1 MKRYISNIG
10 KMATSLLFAGVVA
23 SVTLTACTFE
33 DEDYFDESASLRIE
47 HTNQA
52 IQNALVSA
60 PNGWVMQY
68 YTGTGVAHF
77 EGFNL
82 FAKFEDSE
90 KVLLAGDHRL
100 LRDGRS
106 NLYTECSSLYEM
118 LLEDGPVLAFNTWND
133 VLSPFVDPVSPWAAP
148 GNIVKDGAGMQG
160 DNNFVVMSYN
170 DDEVILRGE
179 RYRAEV
185 RLVKCDRTWDEYIA
199 DTKAMKDRITSSSIN
214 AYLVTNDVD
223 SMYFV
228 GLRKGVFRY
237 CERVNDPLKI
247 DSLACCFTPNGFR
260 TEHENTLGENTFQEF
275 TLSEDGTCL
284 VNEDGTVK
292 VTALWDDYV
301 YNYFQTPT
309 PINDLWN
316 FDPTYFSIE
325 QASIFE
331 QINNEVKKFKS
342 SYSLKSI
349 GLGKAKGGSISG
361 LVLTFY
367 TNTSNTNTV
376 AACLALTITKA
387 GDLQL
392 QIVSDPE
399 VDKMD
404 KNLENICKKATN
416 MENLVRSFAATLNGV
431 YSITPDDF
439 FLPTGG
445 TFTAINGGTTFV
457 LVK

>member
-90 KVLLAGDHRL
+90 KVLLAGDHRF
-100 LRDGRS
+100 LRDGKS
-106 NLYTECSSLYEM
+106 NVYTECSSLYEM

-214 AYLVTNDVD
+214 SYLVTNDVD

-301 YNYFQTPT
+301 ITNTT
-309 PINDLWN
+309 LWK
-316 FDPTYFSIE
+316 FDTSVFSAE
-325 QASIFE
+325 QASLYD
-331 QINNEVKKFKS
+331 QINQEIKKHNS
-342 SYSLKSI
+342 NWSLESI
-349 GLGKAKGGSISG
+349 GIGKSTGGNSVIG

-367 TNTSNTNTV
+367 TNAAQTKTNT
-376 AACLALTITKA
+376 AGLALTRVKV
-387 GDLQL
+387 GDKQM
-392 QIVSDPE
+392 QIISEETDK
-399 VDKMD
+399 VDKNM
-404 KNLENICKKATN
+404 ETICKKATN

-431 YSITPDDF
+431 YSITPDDY

>member
-1 MKRYISNIG
+1 
-10 KMATSLLFAGVVA
+10 MATSLLFAGVVA

-90 KVLLAGDHRL
+90 KVLLAGDHRF
-100 LRDGRS
+100 LRDGKS
-106 NLYTECSSLYEM
+106 NVYTECSSLYEM

-301 YNYFQTPT
+301 ITNTT
-309 PINDLWN
+309 LWK
-316 FDPTYFSIE
+316 FDTSVFSAE
-325 QASIFE
+325 QASLYD
-331 QINNEVKKFKS
+331 QINQEIKKHNS
-342 SYSLKSI
+342 NWSLESI
-349 GLGKAKGGSISG
+349 GIGKSTGGNSVIG

-367 TNTSNTNTV
+367 TNAAQTKTNT
-376 AACLALTITKA
+376 AGLALTRVKV
-387 GDLQL
+387 GDKQM
-392 QIVSDPE
+392 QIISEETDK
-399 VDKMD
+399 VDKNM
-404 KNLENICKKATN
+404 ETICKKATN

-431 YSITPDDF
+431 YSITPDDY

>member
-1 MKRYISNIG
+1 
-10 KMATSLLFAGVVA
+10 MATSLLFAGVVA

-90 KVLLAGDHRL
+90 KVLLAGDHRF
-100 LRDGRS
+100 LRDGKS
-106 NLYTECSSLYEM
+106 NVYTECSSLYEM

-237 CERVNDPLKI
+237 CERVYDPLKI

-301 YNYFQTPT
+301 ITNTT
-309 PINDLWN
+309 LWK
-316 FDPTYFSIE
+316 FDTSVFSAE
-325 QASIFE
+325 QASLYD
-331 QINNEVKKFKS
+331 QINQEIKKHNS
-342 SYSLKSI
+342 NWSLESI
-349 GLGKAKGGSISG
+349 GIGKSTGGNSVIG

-367 TNTSNTNTV
+367 TNAAQTKTNT
-376 AACLALTITKA
+376 AGLALTRVKV
-387 GDLQL
+387 GDKQM
-392 QIVSDPE
+392 QIISEETDK
-399 VDKMD
+399 VDKNM
-404 KNLENICKKATN
+404 ETICKKATN

-431 YSITPDDF
+431 YSITPDDY

>member
-1 MKRYISNIG
+1 
-10 KMATSLLFAGVVA
+10 MATSLLFAGVVA

-90 KVLLAGDHRL
+90 KVLLAGDHRF
-100 LRDGRS
+100 LRDGKS
-106 NLYTECSSLYEM
+106 NVYTECSSLYEM

-237 CERVNDPLKI
+237 CERVYDPLKI

-301 YNYFQTPT
+301 ITNTT
-309 PINDLWN
+309 LWK
-316 FDPTYFSIE
+316 FDTSVFSAE
-325 QASIFE
+325 QASLYD
-331 QINNEVKKFKS
+331 QINQEIKKHNS
-342 SYSLKSI
+342 NWSLESI
-349 GLGKAKGGSISG
+349 GIGKSTGGNSVIG

-367 TNTSNTNTV
+367 TNAAQTKTNT
-376 AACLALTITKA
+376 AGLALTRVKV
-387 GDLQL
+387 GDKQM
-392 QIVSDPE
+392 QIISEETDK
-399 VDKMD
+399 VDKNM
-404 KNLENICKKATN
+404 ETICKKATN

>member
-90 KVLLAGDHRL
+90 KVLLAGDHRF
-100 LRDGRS
+100 LRDGNS
-106 NLYTECSSLYEM
+106 NVYTECSSLYEM

-237 CERVNDPLKI
+237 CERVYDPLKI

-301 YNYFQTPT
+301 ITNTT
-309 PINDLWN
+309 LWK
-316 FDPTYFSIE
+316 FDTSVFSAE
-325 QASIFE
+325 QASLYE
-331 QINNEVKKFKS
+331 QINQEIKKHNS
-342 SYSLKSI
+342 NWSLESI
-349 GLGKAKGGSISG
+349 GIGKSTGGNSVIG

-367 TNTSNTNTV
+367 TNAAQTKTNT
-376 AACLALTITKA
+376 AGLALTRVKV
-387 GDLQL
+387 GDKQM
-392 QIVSDPE
+392 QIISEETDK
-399 VDKMD
+399 VDKNM
-404 KNLENICKKATN
+404 ETICKKATN

>member
-1 MKRYISNIG
+1 
-10 KMATSLLFAGVVA
+10 MATSLLFAGVVA

-90 KVLLAGDHRL
+90 KVLLAGDHRF
-100 LRDGRS
+100 LRDGKS
-106 NLYTECSSLYEM
+106 NVYTECSSLYEM

-237 CERVNDPLKI
+237 CERVYDPLKI

-301 YNYFQTPT
+301 ITNTT
-309 PINDLWN
+309 LWK
-316 FDPTYFSIE
+316 FDTSVFSAE
-325 QASIFE
+325 QASLYE
-331 QINNEVKKFKS
+331 QINQEIKKHNS
-342 SYSLKSI
+342 NWSLESI
-349 GLGKAKGGSISG
+349 GIGKSTGGNSVIG

-367 TNTSNTNTV
+367 TNAAQTKTNT
-376 AACLALTITKA
+376 AGLALTRVKV
-387 GDLQL
+387 GDKQM
-392 QIVSDPE
+392 QIISEETDK
-399 VDKMD
+399 VDKNM
-404 KNLENICKKATN
+404 ETICKKATN

-431 YSITPDDF
+431 YSITPDDY

>member
-90 KVLLAGDHRL
+90 KVLLAGDHRF
-100 LRDGRS
+100 LRDGKS
-106 NLYTECSSLYEM
+106 NVYTECSSLYEM

-237 CERVNDPLKI
+237 CERVYDPLKI

-301 YNYFQTPT
+301 ITNTT
-309 PINDLWN
+309 LWK
-316 FDPTYFSIE
+316 FDTSVFSAE
-325 QASIFE
+325 QASLYD
-331 QINNEVKKFKS
+331 QINQEIKKHNS
-342 SYSLKSI
+342 NWSLESI
-349 GLGKAKGGSISG
+349 GIGKSTGGNSVIG

-367 TNTSNTNTV
+367 TNAAQTKTNT
-376 AACLALTITKA
+376 AGLALTRVKV
-387 GDLQL
+387 GDKQM
-392 QIVSDPE
+392 QIISEETDK
-399 VDKMD
+399 VDKNM
-404 KNLENICKKATN
+404 ETICKKATN

-431 YSITPDDF
+431 YSITPDDY

>member
-90 KVLLAGDHRL
+90 KVLLAGDHRF
-100 LRDGRS
+100 LRDGKS
-106 NLYTECSSLYEM
+106 NVYTECSSLYEM

-301 YNYFQTPT
+301 ITNTT
-309 PINDLWN
+309 LWK
-316 FDPTYFSIE
+316 FDTSVFSAE
-325 QASIFE
+325 QASLYD
-331 QINNEVKKFKS
+331 QINQEIKKHNS
-342 SYSLKSI
+342 NWSLESI
-349 GLGKAKGGSISG
+349 GIGKSTGGNSVIG

-367 TNTSNTNTV
+367 TNAAQTKTNT
-376 AACLALTITKA
+376 AGLALTRVKV
-387 GDLQL
+387 GDKQM
-392 QIVSDPE
+392 QIISEETDK
-399 VDKMD
+399 VDKNM
-404 KNLENICKKATN
+404 ETICKKATN

-431 YSITPDDF
+431 YSITPDDY

>member
-90 KVLLAGDHRL
+90 KVLLAGDHRF
-100 LRDGRS
+100 LRDGKS
-106 NLYTECSSLYEM
+106 NVYTECSSLYEM

-237 CERVNDPLKI
+237 CERVYDPLKI

-301 YNYFQTPT
+301 ITNTT
-309 PINDLWN
+309 LWK
-316 FDPTYFSIE
+316 FDTSVFSAE
-325 QASIFE
+325 QASLYD
-331 QINNEVKKFKS
+331 QINQEIKKHNS
-342 SYSLKSI
+342 NWSLESI
-349 GLGKAKGGSISG
+349 GIGKSTGGNSVIG

-367 TNTSNTNTV
+367 TNAAQTKTNT
-376 AACLALTITKA
+376 AGLALTRVKV
-387 GDLQL
+387 GDKQM
-392 QIVSDPE
+392 QIISEETDK
-399 VDKMD
+399 VDKNM
-404 KNLENICKKATN
+404 ETICKKATN

>member
-10 KMATSLLFAGVVA
+10 KMAASLLFAGVVA

-33 DEDYFDESASLRIE
+33 DEDFFDESASLRIE

-52 IQNALVSA
+52 IQNTLVNA
-60 PNGWVMQY
+60 TNGWVMQY

-100 LRDGRS
+100 LRDGRA
-106 NLYTECSSLYEM
+106 NKYTEFSSLYEM

-133 VLSPFVDPVSPWAAP
+133 VLSPFVDPVSPWSAP
-148 GNIVKDGAGMQG
+148 KNIVKDGAGMQG
-160 DNNFVVMSYN
+160 DNNFVVMSFN
-170 DDEVILRGE
+170 DDEIILRGE

-199 DTKAMKDRITSSSIN
+199 DTKAMKDRITNTSIN
-214 AYLVTNDVD
+214 SYIVTNEVD
-223 SMYFV
+223 TMYFV

-260 TEHENTLGENTFQEF
+260 IEHENTLGENTFHEF
-275 TLSEDGTCL
+275 TLSEDETCL

-292 VTALWDDYV
+292 VFAMWGDFVINNSSLWK
-301 YNYFQTPT
+301 
-309 PINDLWN
+309 
-316 FDPTYFSIE
+316 FDTSVFSAE

-331 QINNEVKKFKS
+331 QINEEIKKHNASWSLESIGMGKS
-342 SYSLKSI
+342 S
-349 GLGKAKGGSISG
+349 GGNAVNG
-361 LVLTFY
+361 LVFTFY
-367 TNTSNTNTV
+367 TNAAHTKTST
-376 AACLALTITKA
+376 AGLALTKNKVGEA
-387 GDLQL
+387 
-392 QIVSDPE
+392 QIQIISDPS
-399 VDKMD
+399 DKID
-404 KNLENICKKATN
+404 KNMETICKKATN
-416 MENLVRSFAATLNGV
+416 MEALARSFATTLNGI
-431 YSITPDDF
+431 YSITPNDY

-445 TFTAINGGTTFV
+445 TYTAISGGTTFV